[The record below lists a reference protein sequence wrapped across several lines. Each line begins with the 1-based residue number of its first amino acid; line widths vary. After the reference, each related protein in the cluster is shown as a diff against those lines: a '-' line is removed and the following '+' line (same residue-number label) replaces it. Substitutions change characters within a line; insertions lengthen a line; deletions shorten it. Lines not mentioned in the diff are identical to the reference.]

1 MATTG
6 VCVFCALASVGA
18 LFCFT
23 KEMIYE
29 QLYEVHLKNADY
41 PLGVYDR
48 ELTKEEWETYLDL
61 IDNLPNKLKEK
72 FLRYNELSNVRHAEE
87 TKNAYKYGF
96 KNAVCLLTEAL
107 KNE

>member
-1 MATTG
+1 MQD
-6 VCVFCALASVGA
+6 L
-18 LFCFT
+18 
-23 KEMIYE
+23 IE